1 MAAVKYLRFKQG
13 TGSERQQEIRTLINY
28 GVKSIE
34 QAFEHDKH
42 PERSST
48 YLITMKEGISLDVL
62 RDYFSMT
69 TNVFPVSDEEFA
81 RIKDDVYIPRD
92 RKGNPIDYKNQ

>member
-28 GVKSIE
+28 GVKSIV

-48 YLITMKEGISLDVL
+48 YLITMKEGIALDVL
-62 RDYFSMT
+62 SDYFAT
-69 TNVFPVSDEEFA
+69 TSNVFPVSEEEFE
-81 RIKDDVYIPRD
+81 RIKHDVYVPRD
-92 RKGNPIDYKNQ
+92 RKGNPIEY